1 MSYFSILNFLEARE
15 KEKSVENAVSHEWQ
29 KELLLQFLN
38 RKVLLLLGLFGF
50 FFFWKYVISLE
61 KSASLT
67 SKAKADTE
75 EALTATQQDRESLY
89 KDQRGQI

>member
-29 KELLLQFLN
+29 KELLLQFLD
-38 RKVLLLLGLFGF
+38 RKVLLLLGV
-50 FFFWKYVISLE
+50 FFWKYVISLE

-67 SKAKADTE
+67 SKARADTE

>member
-29 KELLLQFLN
+29 KELLLQFLDT
-38 RKVLLLLGLFGF
+38 KVLLLLGV
-50 FFFWKYVISLE
+50 FFWKYIISLE

-67 SKAKADTE
+67 SKARADTE